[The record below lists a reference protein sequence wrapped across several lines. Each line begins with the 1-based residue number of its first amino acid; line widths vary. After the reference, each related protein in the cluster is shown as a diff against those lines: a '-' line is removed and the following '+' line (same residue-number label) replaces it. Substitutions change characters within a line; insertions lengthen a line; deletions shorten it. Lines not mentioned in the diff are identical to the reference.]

1 METPPETQL
10 TPKPLKL
17 DIARYQHYLDATRL
31 SPDEKEDLL
40 NTLWN
45 LTCEFVYL
53 GFGISSVQQAT
64 ALETNP
70 QRYLTKMRDKADQNS
85 LDSTHP
91 QSIPS
96 NPLDKEQP

>member
-31 SPDEKEDLL
+31 SPGEKEELL

-70 QRYLTKMRDKADQNS
+70 QRYLTKIRDKADQNS
-85 LDSTHP
+85 LDS
-91 QSIPS
+91 SIPQP
-96 NPLDKEQP
+96 NPTSPHEKEQP